1 MGSEMCIRDRHFGE
15 HAYDDQGNYIG
26 SDYSEGQ
33 EAWEEYFA
41 EHGGEA
47 PVPNA
52 GEGEAAAAPAEA
64 AEAVETAEPVEA
76 AEPAEVAPAEAE
88 EAGE

>member
-1 MGSEMCIRDRHFGE
+1 MCIRDS
-15 HAYDDQGNYIG
+15 NYIG

-52 GEGEAAAAPAEA
+52 GEGEGEVAAAPAEG

-76 AEPAEVAPAEAE
+76 AEPAEVAEAAPAEAE

>member
-1 MGSEMCIRDRHFGE
+1 MGSEMCIRDR
-15 HAYDDQGNYIG
+15 
-26 SDYSEGQ
+26 
-33 EAWEEYFA
+33 AWEEYFA

-76 AEPAEVAPAEAE
+76 AEPAEVAEAAPAEAE